1 MEATMQTTAAY
12 SVPTNT
18 SIKSANIL
26 NVLPFIFLYIL
37 IFHQKQ
43 EDIKYEADKMY
54 SYIPNKSKSI
64 HPNLK
69 KFLLAIPLVL
79 MLFKSNSNVSIE
91 HTFVIL
97 SYAIGIKSLMHF
109 MTPNLPKREFTNVVF
124 ITLILNMVYFDIIP
138 KEHIHGGYLST
149 ILYALFL
156 IAGRE
161 TTSSNIIMDYTI
173 AHLVFMIPKYL
184 N

>member
-1 MEATMQTTAAY
+1 MEATIQTSAAY

-18 SIKSANIL
+18 AVKSANIM

-43 EDIKYEADKMY
+43 EKVKYEADKMY
-54 SYIPNKSKSI
+54 AYIPNKSKNI

-79 MLFKSNSNVSIE
+79 LLFKSSNNVSIE

-97 SYAIGIKSLMHF
+97 SYAIAIKSLMHF

-124 ITLILNMVYFDIIP
+124 ITLILNMIYFDLIP
-138 KEHIHGGYLST
+138 REHIHGGYLST
-149 ILYALFL
+149 IMYSLFL

-173 AHLVFMIPKYL
+173 AHLVFMIPKYI